1 MDLTDWNISTKNAND
16 TQAFN
21 NLSIIKYE
29 KLDTKSVV
37 IEHEHVVE
45 EKVEK
50 IYSPRQIYDF
60 NENNIN
66 AKEDLLDLVYN
77 LKGISNYLKINVKNK
92 GLRVTDNNTYTKEEF
107 DEILSYLSRMC
118 ELCKVASKYFVQSG
132 RSQAY
137 QNINIAPFKT
147 SSYKSCQQKKLCF
160 IHKYD
165 NKRKCDKN
173 HFVFETVINDINC
186 LIDTLQILELD
197 NINWMINDKI
207 LSMSF
212 DENIEAKTIKDYNF
226 TIKKIIKNEFDENK
240 VDTNIFNIDKK
251 LLCKSFDV
259 ISFTLKAMFEEASY
273 FLSNKI
279 KSNLINLKINE
290 SVINENNDE
299 NNND

>member
-1 MDLTDWNISTKNAND
+1 MDLTDWNISTKNSND

-21 NLSIIKYE
+21 NVSIIKYE
-29 KLDTKSVV
+29 KLDTKSIV
-37 IEHEHVVE
+37 IEYEHVVE

-77 LKGISNYLKINVKNK
+77 LKEISNYLKINVKNK

-118 ELCKVASKYFVQSG
+118 KLCKVASKYFVQSG

-147 SSYKSCQQKKLCF
+147 SSYKSCQQKKSCF

-207 LSMSF
+207 VSMSF